1 MTNTELRE
9 IVQERDALIS
19 QVLASRNLIAA
30 KNQQILKLEK
40 EIIIADATISD
51 LQSRLVK
58 ICGEFDISNQ
68 KAIYLKSLL

>member
-1 MTNTELRE
+1 MTNTELGE

-30 KNQQILKLEK
+30 KNQQISKLEK